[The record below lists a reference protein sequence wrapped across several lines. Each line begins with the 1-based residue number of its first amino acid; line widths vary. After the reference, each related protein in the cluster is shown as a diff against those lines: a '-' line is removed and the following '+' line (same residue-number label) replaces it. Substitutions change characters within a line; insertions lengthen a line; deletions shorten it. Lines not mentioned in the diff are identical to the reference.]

1 MANTGHST
9 ASSWI
14 CATLSITSVSVIR
27 GVKIAVATAL
37 PNTSCAQL
45 TEAEGVI
52 VRLLEIRRSSRLSR
66 GRSISRCGQRLTSRL
81 KRYVVL

>member
-1 MANTGHST
+1 MRIAEAAMANTGHST

-27 GVKIAVATAL
+27 GGEDRSVATAL

-52 VRLLEIRRSSRLSR
+52 VRLL
-66 GRSISRCGQRLTSRL
+66 
-81 KRYVVL
+81 